1 MIYLKYSKEQ
11 RKEERKIVKEELKVV
26 NYKEM
31 KKENLTLLR
40 ELNKTK
46 AEKIKLEKEVIE
58 LRHKIRSWGVIL

>member
-1 MIYLKYSKEQ
+1 M
-11 RKEERKIVKEELKVV
+11 KEELKVV